1 MGKLIKKFKY
11 LREYEF
17 LRETIL
23 TCLLGAQM
31 EWINE
36 FKKCQK
42 KSRDTA
48 TLKTNPDPIEILQ
61 SWARDKVLSFSHKKN
76 TIIYQ

>member
-1 MGKLIKKFKY
+1 
-11 LREYEF
+11 
-17 LRETIL
+17 
-23 TCLLGAQM
+23 M

-61 SWARDKVLSFSHKKN
+61 SWARDKVLSFSHKKTHN
-76 TIIYQ
+76 NIPMKRTFLVY

>member
-1 MGKLIKKFKY
+1 
-11 LREYEF
+11 
-17 LRETIL
+17 
-23 TCLLGAQM
+23 M

-61 SWARDKVLSFSHKKN
+61 SWARDKVLSFSHKKTHN
-76 TIIYQ
+76 YTAIIISFI